1 MSFVVFYARLYCYV
15 LILAG
20 NKRLTLKNNLF
31 DAEVLGE
38 ENGKEEMRKTICKLR
53 EDLLGMTLKYLE

>member
-1 MSFVVFYARLYCYV
+1 MLTV
-15 LILAG
+15 
-20 NKRLTLKNNLF
+20 NKRLTMKNNLF

-53 EDLLGMTLKYLE
+53 EDQLGMTLKYFQRKVSL